1 MGGAAGLLLGL
12 RSFFFLLGKSV
23 WLITR
28 IPKAHAIEEMRRP
41 KVSDIITWND

>member
-1 MGGAAGLLLGL
+1 VGGAAGLLLGL
-12 RSFFFLLGKSV
+12 SFLLGKSV

>member
-1 MGGAAGLLLGL
+1 VGGAAGLLLGL
-12 RSFFFLLGKSV
+12 SFLLGKSV

-28 IPKAHAIEEMRRP
+28 IPKAHAIEEKMRRP